1 MNIAGS
7 LVCTEERRFSCMYR
21 GEEVLFYVE
30 RRGGSL
36 VCIEERRFSCMYR
49 GEEVLLYV

>member
-1 MNIAGS
+1 
-7 LVCTEERRFSCMYR
+7 MYR
-21 GEEVLFYVE
+21 GEEILLYVQ
-30 RRGGSL
+30 RRGGSF